1 MEQKQKKKGTPPP
14 RYNEAFKA
22 GTVRNVTEQ
31 GRESREVAKDLGIC
45 IDTLC
50 SWLKAAGVQLGQ
62 VSHTT
67 REQQRIRESEA
78 EIRAMCKQLV
88 EKDEVIDILKKNPSA
103 FCRNHSGP
111 MPLHPDVAPPGNPCG
126 AGMPGPEDLTQRLLW
141 PGAPQPL
148 CAGAEESGASAEID
162 GTAPK
167 RSRPGPGQSLPPA
180 QAGIRLSPQ
189 ACPPADAACG
199 DRLCE
204 MPGLQSHHQLPALPP
219 LAPNL
224 KKLLL

>member
-31 GRESREVAKDLGIC
+31 GRKSREVAKDLGIC

-78 EIRAMCKQLV
+78 EIRAMCKQLLK
-88 EKDEVIDILKKNPSA
+88 KDEAIDTLKKSVGI
-103 FCRNHSGP
+103 CRNHSDS
-111 MPLHPDVAPPGNPCG
+111 PDVA
-126 AGMPGPEDLTQRLLW
+126 ASETLWSRLPGPKDLTRRLLW
-141 PGAPQPL
+141 PARRTL
-148 CAGAEESGASAEID
+148 FAEAEESDASAEID

-167 RSRPGPGQSLPPA
+167 RSRPGLGQSLPPA

-189 ACPPADAACG
+189 ACPPADA
-199 DRLCE
+199 
-204 MPGLQSHHQLPALPP
+204 GLRGSP
-219 LAPNL
+219 L
-224 KKLLL
+224 